1 MADGSAAKQRFFWV
15 YIGSNAAKEIPL
27 FKLDS
32 QTGVIT
38 DEGIATEANAPGFFA
53 IAPNQKFLYS
63 GVKVAGPTTQEAAVE
78 AFSINART
86 GKLTSLN
93 RETSG
98 GGEVTFVTVDPAGRN
113 VLTAHYGT
121 ATVSVLPIG
130 ADGKVKPMSELV
142 KQVGS
147 SVDPQRQT
155 RAYAHSINVD
165 PSGKVAISCDLGADK
180 LFMYDLNV
188 ETGKIPP
195 HNPPS
200 VSTAAG
206 SGPRHLTFSPNGKFA
221 YVVTEMGATVIAYA
235 WDAAKTTFTELQTVK
250 TLPDDF
256 KGTNTSSEVQLTPD
270 GRFLYASNRIDSNFL
285 TIFSVDQ
292 TTGKLTLVGYQP
304 SGGRI
309 PRNFRIDPT
318 GQFMIVANQE
328 SNNIVLFKIN
338 KDNGTLYQYG
348 GAIDVRAPICVKFVA
363 VEQ

>member
-1 MADGSAAKQRFFWV
+1 MADGSSKQRYFWAF
-15 YIGSNAAKEIPL
+15 IGSNAATGITL

-38 DEGIATEANAPGFFA
+38 DEGMAAETNAPGFLH
-53 IAPNQKFLYS
+53 IAPNQKFLYA
-63 GVKVAGPTTQEAAVE
+63 GVKMAGPTTQEAGIE
-78 AFSINART
+78 AFSINGKT

-93 RETSG
+93 KETSG
-98 GGEVTFVTVDPAGRN
+98 GGEATFVTVDPSGKN
-113 VLTAHYGT
+113 VLVAHYGT

-130 ADGKVKPMSELV
+130 ADGKVGARSDLI
-142 KQVGS
+142 KQVGT

-155 RAYAHSINVD
+155 RAYAHAVNVD
-165 PSGKVAISCDLGADK
+165 PSGKVAITCDLGADK

-188 ETGKIPP
+188 DAGKITP
-195 HNPPS
+195 HNPPA
-200 VSTAAG
+200 VSTAPG

-221 YVVTEMGATVIAYA
+221 YVVTEMGATVITYS
-235 WDAAKTTFTELQTVK
+235 WDAAKGNFTELQTVK

-256 KGTNTSSEVQLTPD
+256 KGTNTSAEVQLTPD

-292 TTGKLTLVGYQP
+292 ATGKLTLVGYQP

-348 GAIDVRAPICVKFVA
+348 GAIDVRSPICVKFLA